1 MAGGKG
7 RGTGND
13 SAGRLLD
20 DPAAE
25 DVEDVIRWLA
35 ASGRLTGEQAD
46 DLRAAAVAAHK
57 SSYGMRKASHQ
68 IGQQVMDDLIA
79 SRREQV
85 IVGRASY
92 LPWEQ
97 QYRATVA
104 GDPPRITFY
113 EGQGPSDELRMI
125 PLAGR
130 LYEQGTSQYLN
141 HLVRLDDR
149 YETGL
154 RDFLAQASSGNP
166 VADAITSGTAEVRYQ
181 VVKGVSADEITIN
194 SFRLDTTLDLP
205 AIPEAP

>member
-85 IVGRASY
+85 IVGR
-92 LPWEQ
+92 EQ

-113 EGQGPSDELRMI
+113 EGQGPGDELRMI
-125 PLAGR
+125 LLAGR

-154 RDFLAQASSGNP
+154 RDFLAQAPSGNP
-166 VADAITSGTAEVRYQ
+166 VADAITAGTAEVRYQ

-205 AIPEAP
+205 IPEAP